1 MSSSSRVDR
10 RGFLRNAGRTTL
22 GAAAAGSLGP
32 WASSAMAQEK
42 FPARDINW
50 IIYQAPGGSIDT
62 TARIIQPYL
71 EKNGIKTNLEYV
83 LGAGGRVA
91 RSKLFTAR
99 PDGYVMMTE
108 SAPGGA
114 IDEVIGR
121 AAYKASD
128 FIAIYGWSVVS
139 WQLCVKKDSPIQTF
153 QQFVDE
159 CKKRRVVVGTI
170 GRSGSS
176 HIQLAALQKELNLP
190 FGMVHF
196 EGSGKAYPA
205 VLGGHV
211 DAAISGPGSG
221 SRMRDS
227 LHFLAVTGEEREKAL
242 PDVPTLTE
250 LGFRVTPIDQ
260 IWYAMTTPKVP
271 DDRIAML
278 SERIRQGIRGQDA
291 VGADAESRR
300 ISQAADASAGG
311 GHGAE
316 TGRGD
321 RALQGPAGLSAIIM
335 LVMTNAGQV
344 TIDAFLCRRCD
355 FGADLARLGL
365 RRPARQVSN
374 HKRRQCR

>member
-1 MSSSSRVDR
+1 MSSNSRIDR
-10 RGFLRNAGRTTL
+10 RDLLIKAGKGAL
-22 GAAAAGSLGP
+22 AAAAAGAPFG
-32 WASSAMAQEK
+32 ASAQEK
-42 FPARDINW
+42 FPARDISW

-62 TARIIQPYL
+62 TARVIQPYL
-71 EKNGIKTNLEYV
+71 EKQGVKTNLDYV

-91 RSKLFTAR
+91 RTKLHTAK
-99 PDGYVMMTE
+99 PDGYMMMTE

-121 AAYKASD
+121 AGYKASE
-128 FIAIYGWSVVS
+128 FTPIYGWSVVS

-205 VLGGHV
+205 VMGGHV

-227 LHFLAVTGEEREKAL
+227 LHFLCVTGQEREKAL
-242 PDVPTLTE
+242 PDVATLKE
-250 LGFRVTPIDQ
+250 LGFAVTPIDQ
-260 IWYAMTTPKVP
+260 IWYAMATPKVSEE
-271 DDRIAML
+271 RIAILSNAFAKAFEDKML
-278 SERIRQGIRGQDA
+278 WEKMQK
-291 VGADAESRR
+291 VGEYLKLLTPAQVEDMVKKQADVIEKYK
-300 ISQAADASAGG
+300 
-311 GHGAE
+311 E
-316 TGRGD
+316 
-321 RALQGPAGLSAIIM
+321 L
-335 LVMTNAGQV
+335 
-344 TIDAFLCRRCD
+344 
-355 FGADLARLGL
+355 LG
-365 RRPARQVSN
+365 
-374 HKRRQCR
+374 

>member
-1 MSSSSRVDR
+1 MNGKPRIHR
-10 RGFLRNAGRTTL
+10 RGFLRNVGS
-22 GAAAAGSLGP
+22 AAIGVAAS
-32 WASSAMAQEK
+32 ASPLRSTSRAQER
-42 FPARDINW
+42 FPAREISW

-71 EKNGIKTNLEYV
+71 EKNGVKTNLDYV

-91 RSKLFTAR
+91 RTKLHTAR
-99 PDGYVMMTE
+99 PDGYLMMTE

-121 AAYKASD
+121 AGYKASD

-139 WQLCVKKDSPIQTF
+139 WQLCVKRDSPIQTF
-153 QQFVDE
+153 QQFVEE

-205 VLGGHV
+205 VMGGHV

-221 SRMRDS
+221 SRMRES

-242 PDVPTLTE
+242 PEVPTLTE

-260 IWYAMTTPKVP
+260 IWYAMATPKVP

-278 SERIRQGIRGQDA
+278 SSAFAKAFEDKALWEQMQKAGEYLKLLTRPQVEA
-291 VGADAESRR
+291 MVGKQAEV
-300 ISQAADASAGG
+300 I
-311 GHGAE
+311 E
-316 TGRGD
+316 KYK
-321 RALQGPAGLSAIIM
+321 
-335 LVMTNAGQV
+335 
-344 TIDAFLCRRCD
+344 
-355 FGADLARLGL
+355 DLLG
-365 RRPARQVSN
+365 
-374 HKRRQCR
+374 

>member
-1 MSSSSRVDR
+1 MNGKPRINR
-10 RGFLRNAGRTTL
+10 RGFLRNL
-22 GAAAAGSLGP
+22 GSAAIGVAAS
-32 WASSAMAQEK
+32 ASPLRSTSRAQER
-42 FPARDINW
+42 FPAREISW

-71 EKNGIKTNLEYV
+71 EKNGVKTNLDYV

-91 RSKLFTAR
+91 RTKLHTAR
-99 PDGYVMMTE
+99 PDGYLMMTE

-121 AAYKASD
+121 AGYKASD

-153 QQFVDE
+153 QQFVEE

-205 VLGGHV
+205 VMGGHV

-221 SRMRDS
+221 SRMRES

-242 PDVPTLTE
+242 PEVPTLTE

-260 IWYAMTTPKVP
+260 IWYAMATPKVP

-278 SERIRQGIRGQDA
+278 SSAFAKAFEDKALWEQMQKAGEYLKLLTRPQVEA
-291 VGADAESRR
+291 MVGKQAEV
-300 ISQAADASAGG
+300 I
-311 GHGAE
+311 E
-316 TGRGD
+316 KYK
-321 RALQGPAGLSAIIM
+321 
-335 LVMTNAGQV
+335 
-344 TIDAFLCRRCD
+344 
-355 FGADLARLGL
+355 DLLG
-365 RRPARQVSN
+365 
-374 HKRRQCR
+374 

>member
-1 MSSSSRVDR
+1 MRSRRASGSGCPRRTERIVTRQGSRNRQEHGMSSNSRVDR
-10 RGFLRNAGRTTL
+10 RRFLRNAGRTVL
-22 GAAAAGSLGP
+22 GASAAGGLGP
-32 WASSAMAQEK
+32 WASSATAEEK

-71 EKNGIKTNLEYV
+71 ERNGIKTNLEYV

-91 RSKLFTAR
+91 RSKLYTAR

-114 IDEVIGR
+114 VDE
-121 AAYKASD
+121 
-128 FIAIYGWSVVS
+128 VS

-153 QQFVDE
+153 QQFADE

-176 HIQLAALQKELNLP
+176 HIQLAALQKELSLP
-190 FGMVHF
+190 FGMVQF
-196 EGSGKAYPA
+196 EASGKAYPA

-242 PDVPTLTE
+242 PDVPTLKE
-250 LGFRVTPIDQ
+250 LGFAVTPIDQ
-260 IWYAMTTPKVP
+260 IWYAMATPKVA
-271 DDRIAML
+271 DDRIAVLSSAFAKAFEDKML
-278 SERIRQGIRGQDA
+278 REQMQKAGEYLKLLTGQQAGDM
-291 VGADAESRR
+291 VRKQAEV
-300 ISQAADASAGG
+300 I
-311 GHGAE
+311 E
-316 TGRGD
+316 KYK
-321 RALQGPAGLSAIIM
+321 
-335 LVMTNAGQV
+335 
-344 TIDAFLCRRCD
+344 
-355 FGADLARLGL
+355 DLLG
-365 RRPARQVSN
+365 
-374 HKRRQCR
+374 

>member
-1 MSSSSRVDR
+1 MTGTSRIDR
-10 RGFLRNAGRTTL
+10 RGFLRNAGGAAL
-22 GAAAAGSLGP
+22 GAAAAGSIAQLTP
-32 WASSAMAQEK
+32 SALAQEK

-71 EKNGIKTNLEYV
+71 EKHGVKTSLDYV

-91 RSKLFTAR
+91 RTKLYTAR

-108 SAPGGA
+108 SAPGAA

-121 AAYKASD
+121 AGYKASE
-128 FIAIYGWSVVS
+128 FIAIFGWSVVS

-159 CKKRRVVVGTI
+159 CHKRRVVVGTI

-205 VLGGHV
+205 VMGGHV

-221 SRMRDS
+221 SRMRES
-227 LHFLAVTGEEREKAL
+227 LHFLAITGEEREKAL

-260 IWYAMTTPKVP
+260 IWYAMATPKVP
-271 DDRIAML
+271 EDRIAML
-278 SERIRQGIRGQDA
+278 S
-291 VGADAESRR
+291 
-300 ISQAADASAGG
+300 SAFAKAFEDKMLWEQMQKAG
-311 GHGAE
+311 E
-316 TGRGD
+316 YLKLLT
-321 RALQGPAGLSAIIM
+321 RA
-335 LVMTNAGQV
+335 QV
-344 TIDAFLCRRCD
+344 EDMVAKQTEVIEKYKDV
-355 FGADLARLGL
+355 LG
-365 RRPARQVSN
+365 
-374 HKRRQCR
+374 